1 MKKRGRKR
9 NKSLHIALLILFTAP
24 IILCASR
31 VNCQAA
37 SESDTAIKESVDGII
52 EEFES
57 ALPDGSEAQTDANAL
72 SESIGI
78 KNLLNR
84 IVGVISGQGGE
95 LVKFILSL
103 VGVALMG
110 ALASNARSDIA
121 PSVSRAVGVVASA
134 MMLERLIFLFEGV
147 GKSFSEI
154 SSFFA
159 ALIPVTL
166 AVNSLGVSPTLAS
179 TQAVGMGV
187 TLSAYSFI
195 SERLLVP
202 IVSAIF
208 VSSAAS
214 SIDPLFERIAK
225 GIKGVFLSF
234 IGIFTVLVG
243 ATFSLQSAISSGAD
257 STIMRSARYAVAG
270 SIPIVGNAVSG
281 ALGLVSGGVAYARGI
296 IGAGSVAVILT
307 LILSPLV
314 TMLLYRICLKL
325 GIFFASVCSVG
336 GCEGVMASFVGAL
349 DTLIAVYSLG
359 ALIYIVEMVAFLKGG
374 VGIA

>member
-1 MKKRGRKR
+1 MKKIGRKR
-9 NKSLHIALLILFTAP
+9 NKGLHIALLILFTAP

-37 SESDTAIKESVDGII
+37 SENDTAIKESVDGII
-52 EEFES
+52 EEFEN

-72 SESIGI
+72 SESIGM

-270 SIPIVGNAVSG
+270 PIPIVGNAASG

-307 LILSPLV
+307 LI
-314 TMLLYRICLKL
+314 
-325 GIFFASVCSVG
+325 
-336 GCEGVMASFVGAL
+336 
-349 DTLIAVYSLG
+349 
-359 ALIYIVEMVAFLKGG
+359 
-374 VGIA
+374 